1 MKKVTINRINSSLDN
16 VYDVLICSASFED
29 RSVCIP
35 NKVKRKNFKKIIVLE
50 NSNGSDLIKN
60 NAKKISELYK
70 QKVVNLKIDYS
81 DSLSLADRIVKEVN
95 SISAKAKKISVL
107 LDITTFTHETL
118 MVCLKVMRINSK
130 IRRVTCVYVTASEYC
145 PGYQISNKWLSRGCK
160 NVHPILG
167 YPGMLLPSLRTHLI
181 VIVGYEY
188 NRAFEMISA
197 LEPNSISLVYG
208 SPDDALT
215 EKDKEANSIFND
227 LIKQMAFEFSNIE
240 SSTIPCGNPNQTSLE
255 LQKIYDCHDNDN
267 IIVVPMNNKMSTL
280 GVELSTRKNE
290 RVQICYA
297 PAVVY
302 NEANYSIPGKD
313 CYIFELNLNE

>member
-1 MKKVTINRINSSLDN
+1 MRKVKINRINASLNDE
-16 VYDVLICSASFED
+16 YEVLMCSASFED

-35 NKVKRKNFKKIIVLE
+35 NKLKKKKFQKVIILE
-50 NSNGSDLIKN
+50 NTNGSDLIKN
-60 NAKKISELYK
+60 NSKSIGELYK
-70 QKVVNLKIDYS
+70 RSAVTVCVDYC
-81 DSLSLADRIVKEVN
+81 DSLSLADRIVKEIN
-95 SISAKAKKISVL
+95 SVTTKGKKLNVL

-118 MVCLKVMRINSK
+118 MICLKVLRMNNK
-130 IRRVTCVYVTASEYC
+130 IKQVTCVYVNASEYC
-145 PGYQISNKWLSRGCK
+145 PGCSISNKWLSRGCE

-167 YPGMLLPSLRTHLI
+167 YPGMLLPSLKTHLI

-215 EKDKEANSIFND
+215 EKDQEANSVFND

-240 SSTIPCGNPNQTSLE
+240 SVTIPCGDPDKTSLE
-255 LQKIYDCHDNDN
+255 LQKIYDCHENDN

-290 RVQICYA
+290 KVQVCYA

-302 NEANYSIPGKD
+302 NELNYSIPGKD
-313 CYIFELNLNE
+313 CYIFELDLKG

>member
-1 MKKVTINRINSSLDN
+1 MKKVKINRINASLNDEYE
-16 VYDVLICSASFED
+16 VFVCSASFED

-35 NKVKRKNFKKIIVLE
+35 NKLKKKKFEKVIILQ
-50 NSNGSDLIKN
+50 NANGSNLIKN
-60 NAKKISELYK
+60 NAKLIEALYK
-70 QKVVNLKIDYS
+70 RTAVTISVDYN
-81 DSLSLADRIVKEVN
+81 DSLSLADRIVKEIN
-95 SISAKAKKISVL
+95 SVSTKGKKINVI

-118 MVCLKVMRINSK
+118 MICLKVIRMNNK
-130 IRRVTCVYVTASEYC
+130 IKQVTCVYVNASEYC
-145 PGYQISNKWLSRGCK
+145 PGCQISNKWLSQGCE

-167 YPGMLLPSLRTHLI
+167 YPGMLLPSQKTHLI

-215 EKDKEANSIFND
+215 EKDQEANSIFND

-240 SSTIPCGNPNQTSLE
+240 SVTIPCGDPNKTSFE
-255 LQKIYDCHDNDN
+255 LQKIYDCHENDN

-290 RVQICYA
+290 KVQVCYA
-297 PAVVY
+297 PAIVY

-313 CYIFELNLNE
+313 CYIIELNLKE